1 MTYSSNHRS
10 RLEGSGVSE
19 ERRQRRSLELA
30 NHGRAVLTY
39 PRVELVGVLPLV
51 RVRRHRLGRHVR
63 QDALLVHDPRAGRVN
78 LDVPG

>member
-51 RVRRHRLGRHVR
+51 RVRRHRLGSHVR